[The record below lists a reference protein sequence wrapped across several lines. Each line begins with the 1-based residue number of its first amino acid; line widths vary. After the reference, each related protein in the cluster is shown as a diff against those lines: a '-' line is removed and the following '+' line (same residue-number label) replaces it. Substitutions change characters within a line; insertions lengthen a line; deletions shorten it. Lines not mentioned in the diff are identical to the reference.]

1 MTKLT
6 ALDLY
11 ILTDTI
17 IHSLQFGSSWSG
29 VATKEAR
36 DGVLNKLQKIMSE
49 IEVEVSVETQMKI
62 KEVSKKLTYYVLLDE
77 DVDDPEFLWYRTD
90 PYYKNWEV
98 LMGDSWETVGS
109 VDELKE
115 AFIQY
120 HKNLS
125 PKEDIMI
132 I

>member
-1 MTKLT
+1 
-6 ALDLY
+6 
-11 ILTDTI
+11 
-17 IHSLQFGSSWSG
+17 
-29 VATKEAR
+29 
-36 DGVLNKLQKIMSE
+36 
-49 IEVEVSVETQMKI
+49 MKI
-62 KEVSKKLTYYVLLDE
+62 KNVSKEITYYVELDE

-90 PYYKNWEV
+90 PDYEKWEV
-98 LMGDSWETVGS
+98 LIGDNWEPVSS

-125 PKEDIMI
+125 PKRDIMI

>member
-1 MTKLT
+1 
-6 ALDLY
+6 
-11 ILTDTI
+11 
-17 IHSLQFGSSWSG
+17 
-29 VATKEAR
+29 V
-36 DGVLNKLQKIMSE
+36 
-49 IEVEVSVETQMKI
+49 KI
-62 KEVSKKLTYYVLLDE
+62 KEVSKELTYYVELDE
-77 DVDDPEFLWYRTD
+77 DVDDPEFLRYRTD
-90 PYYKNWEV
+90 QYYENWEV
-98 LMGDSWETVGS
+98 LMGDSWEPVSS

>member
-1 MTKLT
+1 
-6 ALDLY
+6 
-11 ILTDTI
+11 
-17 IHSLQFGSSWSG
+17 
-29 VATKEAR
+29 
-36 DGVLNKLQKIMSE
+36 
-49 IEVEVSVETQMKI
+49 MKI
-62 KEVSKKLTYYVLLDE
+62 KNVSKEITFYVELDE

-90 PYYKNWEV
+90 PDYRNWEV
-98 LMGDSWETVGS
+98 LIGDSWEPVSS

-125 PKEDIMI
+125 PTRDIMI

>member
-1 MTKLT
+1 
-6 ALDLY
+6 
-11 ILTDTI
+11 
-17 IHSLQFGSSWSG
+17 
-29 VATKEAR
+29 
-36 DGVLNKLQKIMSE
+36 
-49 IEVEVSVETQMKI
+49 MKI
-62 KEVSKKLTYYVLLDE
+62 KNVSKEITYYVELDE

-90 PYYKNWEV
+90 PDYRNWEV
-98 LMGDSWETVGS
+98 LMGDSWEPVSS

-125 PKEDIMI
+125 FKRDIMI

>member
-1 MTKLT
+1 
-6 ALDLY
+6 
-11 ILTDTI
+11 
-17 IHSLQFGSSWSG
+17 
-29 VATKEAR
+29 
-36 DGVLNKLQKIMSE
+36 
-49 IEVEVSVETQMKI
+49 MKI

-90 PYYKNWEV
+90 PDYRNWEV
-98 LMGDSWETVGS
+98 LMGDSWEPVSS

>member
-1 MTKLT
+1 
-6 ALDLY
+6 
-11 ILTDTI
+11 
-17 IHSLQFGSSWSG
+17 
-29 VATKEAR
+29 
-36 DGVLNKLQKIMSE
+36 
-49 IEVEVSVETQMKI
+49 MKI

-90 PYYKNWEV
+90 PYYENWEV
-98 LMGDSWETVGS
+98 LMGDSWEPVGS

>member
-1 MTKLT
+1 
-6 ALDLY
+6 
-11 ILTDTI
+11 
-17 IHSLQFGSSWSG
+17 
-29 VATKEAR
+29 
-36 DGVLNKLQKIMSE
+36 
-49 IEVEVSVETQMKI
+49 MKI
-62 KEVSKKLTYYVLLDE
+62 KEVSKELTYYVLLDE

-90 PYYKNWEV
+90 PDYRNWEV
-98 LMGDSWETVGS
+98 LMGDSWEPVSS

>member
-1 MTKLT
+1 
-6 ALDLY
+6 
-11 ILTDTI
+11 
-17 IHSLQFGSSWSG
+17 
-29 VATKEAR
+29 
-36 DGVLNKLQKIMSE
+36 
-49 IEVEVSVETQMKI
+49 MKI
-62 KEVSKKLTYYVLLDE
+62 KEVSKELTYYVLLDE

-90 PYYKNWEV
+90 QYYENWEV
-98 LMGDSWETVGS
+98 LMSDSWESVGS

>member
-1 MTKLT
+1 
-6 ALDLY
+6 
-11 ILTDTI
+11 
-17 IHSLQFGSSWSG
+17 
-29 VATKEAR
+29 
-36 DGVLNKLQKIMSE
+36 
-49 IEVEVSVETQMKI
+49 MKI

-90 PYYKNWEV
+90 QYYENWEV
-98 LMGDSWETVGS
+98 LMGDSWEPVGS